1 MKFKLYIAFVASLIT
16 FSSIAVSKIT
26 DPRVRTNFYNG
37 CYKEYDAST
46 QLSKREFSKYCLC
59 AADLVM
65 ERFTTKEVVLLEL
78 DMRNLSNDKKA
89 EVILANRKMKD
100 IVAECIS
107 KIIK

>member
-1 MKFKLYIAFVASLIT
+1 MKFKLYIAFVVYLIT
-16 FSSIAVSKIT
+16 FSSIAYSKIT
-26 DPRVRTNFYNG
+26 DPRVRENFYNA
-37 CYKEYDAST
+37 CYAEYRQGVQFT
-46 QLSKREFSKYCLC
+46 KREFSKYCLC